1 MLLVNHAVKEQLSQK
16 PKVNRASSPYGGL
29 FNYTNKK
36 NVKREDGEIFMC
48 APDLNEI
55 YNHSVHKE
63 FGKYIFFAYYV
74 QPLYSVCVQN
84 VYFFLSNLI
93 KLKINDSQ

>member
-1 MLLVNHAVKEQLSQK
+1 MEGYLTTQI
-16 PKVNRASSPYGGL
+16 
-29 FNYTNKK
+29 KK
-36 NVKREDGEIFMC
+36 SVKREDTEIFVC

-74 QPLYSVCVQN
+74 QPLYSVCAN
-84 VYFFLSNLI
+84 CIFFSFKSN
-93 KLKINDSQ
+93 

>member
-1 MLLVNHAVKEQLSQK
+1 
-16 PKVNRASSPYGGL
+16 
-29 FNYTNKK
+29 
-36 NVKREDGEIFMC
+36 MC